1 MKRTIPALI
10 LFVVIVFAVSG
21 CGLIRSLGRLGQLTV
36 RDAWSRP
43 ASAGDDGAVYF
54 VIDNATNHD
63 EQLLSASTEVAGAAE
78 FHQSQLDPDG
88 MMSMQPE
95 DSVSIPAGQQ
105 VEFKPGEMHL
115 MLIGLKKDL
124 VVGDRIQIALQ
135 FKVAGKV
142 TLEALVS
149 EQ

>member
-1 MKRTIPALI
+1 MKRTILALV
-10 LFVVIVFAVSG
+10 LFLVFVFAVSG
-21 CGLIRSLGRLGQLTV
+21 CSLPSLGRLGQLTV